1 MMSNEDAMAALI
13 ETVRN
18 SGVDD
23 DGVLAAMAKLD
34 RADFVSGPFAA
45 RAYEDIPLPIAC
57 GQTISQPAI
66 VGLMTQELELQ
77 PSHRVLEIGTG
88 SGYQSVAL
96 SLLAKRVYSVERH
109 RKLAESARA
118 VIYGKYK
125 CENVTVTVGDG
136 SKGLP
141 EAAPFDR
148 IIVTAAA
155 DDPPPLLL
163 DQLKDG
169 GIMVLP
175 VGRSDWSQQLV
186 KARRNGNRFDY
197 SELCGV
203 RFVPIVEGIADD

>member
-1 MMSNEDAMAALI
+1 MGNEEAMAALV
-13 ETVRN
+13 ETVRS
-18 SGVDD
+18 SGVIDD
-23 DGVLAAMAKLD
+23 SVLAAMAKLD

-66 VGLMTQELELQ
+66 VGLMTQELEVR
-77 PSHRVLEIGTG
+77 PNHRVLEIGTG
-88 SGYQSVAL
+88 SGYQSVVL

-118 VIYGKYK
+118 VIYGNYK

>member
-1 MMSNEDAMAALI
+1 MGNEDAMAALV
-13 ETVRN
+13 ETVRS
-18 SGVDD
+18 SGVIDD
-23 DGVLAAMAKLD
+23 SVLAAMAKLD

-66 VGLMTQELELQ
+66 VGLMTQELEVR
-77 PSHRVLEIGTG
+77 PNHRVLEIGTG
-88 SGYQSVAL
+88 SGYQSVVL

-109 RKLAESARA
+109 RKLAESART

>member
-1 MMSNEDAMAALI
+1 MMGNEEAMAALV
-13 ETVRN
+13 ETVRS
-18 SGVDD
+18 SGVIDD
-23 DGVLAAMAKLD
+23 SVLAAMAKLD

-66 VGLMTQELELQ
+66 VGLMTQELEVR
-77 PSHRVLEIGTG
+77 PNHRVLEIGTG
-88 SGYQSVAL
+88 SGYQSVVL

-109 RKLAESARA
+109 RKLAETARA
-118 VIYGKYK
+118 VIYGNYK

>member
-1 MMSNEDAMAALI
+1 MMGSKDATAALV

-66 VGLMTQELELQ
+66 VGLMTQELEVQ
-77 PSHRVLEIGTG
+77 PNHRVLEIGTG
-88 SGYQSVAL
+88 SGYQSVTL

-186 KARRNGNRFDY
+186 KARRSGNRFDY